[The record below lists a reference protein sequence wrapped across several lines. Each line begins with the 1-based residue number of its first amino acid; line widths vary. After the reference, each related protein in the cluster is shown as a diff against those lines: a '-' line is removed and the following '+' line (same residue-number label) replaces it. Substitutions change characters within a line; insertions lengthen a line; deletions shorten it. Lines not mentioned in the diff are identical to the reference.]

1 MGRSLSELNNLGK
14 RTGRKVQKGIV
25 YIRSTY
31 NNTTVTVSI
40 VQGGV
45 MNRSSSGACGFRG
58 ARKGAPFA
66 AKTAVISAAKKCFDR
81 GIREARVY
89 AWGPGPG
96 REIAIRRVRDVGIR
110 VTIIRDI
117 TSFPHNGCRV
127 PKRRR
132 V

>member
-1 MGRSLSELNNLGK
+1 MERFLSELNNLEK
-14 RTGRKVQKGIV
+14 RTGRKIQKGIV
-25 YIRSTY
+25 YIQSIY
-31 NNTTVTVSI
+31 NNTIVTISI
-40 VQGGV
+40 VQGDV
-45 MNRSSSGACGFRG
+45 MNRSSSGACGFQG

-66 AKTAVISAAKKCFDR
+66 AKTAVISVAKKCFDR
-81 GIREARVY
+81 GIREVRVY

-96 REIAIRRVRDVGIR
+96 REIAIRRVRDIGIR

-117 TSFPHNGCRV
+117 TSFPHNGYRA